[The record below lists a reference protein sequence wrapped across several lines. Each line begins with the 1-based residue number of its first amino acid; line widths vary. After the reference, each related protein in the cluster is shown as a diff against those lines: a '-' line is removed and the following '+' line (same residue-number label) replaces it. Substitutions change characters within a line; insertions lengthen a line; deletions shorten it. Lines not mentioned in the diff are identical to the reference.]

1 MVLGSRNDLAMGQGV
16 FADPNLDEKDPIWII
31 SIVVNDQPHHVTHF
45 EITWLHS
52 IKLYVEVA
60 VIQK

>member
-1 MVLGSRNDLAMGQGV
+1 MVRGSRNDLAMDQGV
-16 FADPNLDEKDPIWII
+16 FADLTRDEKDPIWII
-31 SIVVNDQPHHVTHF
+31 LIVVNDQPYHVTHF
-45 EITWLHS
+45 EFIRLHS